1 MESLREH
8 LEKLCEKNYSTNLLH
23 KFMNFL
29 TLMDDTTTL
38 LDLFTF

>member
-1 MESLREH
+1 MESLREY
-8 LEKLCEKNYSTNLLH
+8 LEKLCEKNYSTNLLQ
-23 KFMNFL
+23 KFMNL